1 MPQQE
6 TNVASEGFNVLWVT
20 ALVNWVAKEVES
32 RHTSDAYRWPVIRF
46 YDADVYQALPSIRL
60 FIIRDKSSGGL
71 AAINAAK
78 EWPSGVQRPDA
89 DVLTSPNLF
98 ATVKR
103 LYTDFNVRQ
112 QDLLFLLPEDDLNV
126 TDSWN
131 QMSSAQQNALRIQLA
146 YVVRNQFYYVRGF
159 DAMGNFIIPPGYDF
173 LANECKRF
181 LEDHPSYDKNV
192 FLMTRFD
199 SSNRF
204 SVTLDQEVRTVL
216 RSQGFDPVR
225 ADDKMY
231 MPDRNLWNNVCVY
244 MLCCSSGIAIL
255 EDRVADEFNPNVAI
269 EYGFMRALNK
279 PTLLLADRAFRNL
292 RADIIGTLRETF
304 DLTDIEATIPTAV
317 ERWLRDSSG
326 L

>member
-1 MPQQE
+1 MNRRIDVRNVKAKNVAIGNRAKAGDHTMPQQE

-32 RHTSDAYRWPVIRF
+32 RYTSDAYRWPVIRF

-78 EWPSGVQRPDA
+78 EWPSGAQRPDA
-89 DVLTSPNLF
+89 DVLTSPNLLD
-98 ATVKR
+98 TVKR

-216 RSQGFDPVR
+216 PAKGLTLLEQMTRCICPTEI
-225 ADDKMY
+225 
-231 MPDRNLWNNVCVY
+231 
-244 MLCCSSGIAIL
+244 SGITSVSTCCAV
-255 EDRVADEFNPNVAI
+255 VAESPFLKIKWRMNLIRTSQLN
-269 EYGFMRALNK
+269 MALCV
-279 PTLLLADRAFRNL
+279 L
-292 RADIIGTLRETF
+292 
-304 DLTDIEATIPTAV
+304 
-317 ERWLRDSSG
+317 
-326 L
+326 